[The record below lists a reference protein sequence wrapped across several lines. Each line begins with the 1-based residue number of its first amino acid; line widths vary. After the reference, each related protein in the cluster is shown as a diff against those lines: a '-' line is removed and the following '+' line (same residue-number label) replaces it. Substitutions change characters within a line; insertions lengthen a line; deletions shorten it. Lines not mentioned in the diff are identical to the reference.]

1 MHVDEEQLAFFRERL
16 EAAAAANRPVVVFT
30 HAPILGSGLKVV
42 QTVHVKNR

>member
-1 MHVDEEQLAFFRERL
+1 MHVDEEQLAFFRAKLE
-16 EAAAAANRPVVVFT
+16 EAAGRPVVVFT